1 MSEENDREYY
11 EARAANARQMA
22 AKAVDPHIGK
32 IHAEM
37 ADRYDQLAEHAESS
51 QGPTLNAIPD

>member
-11 EARAANARQMA
+11 EARAAYAREMA
-22 AKAVDPHIGK
+22 AKAVDPAIGK

-37 ADRYDQLAEHAESS
+37 ADRYDQLAEHAESG
-51 QGPTLNAIPD
+51 QRPKLHIVPD